1 MIALLL
7 ACATRAPLFAS
18 PIPDASLPTRA
29 PVAVAEGAC
38 APEPV
43 APGWVADCRGVVV
56 AVEDLER
63 AELLEADL
71 QLARRL
77 LLEQVTARAVERAH
91 AEDQHAEAVR
101 ALRRAQVRV
110 ALVEIGV
117 AVVVVGAVV
126 SAVR

>member
-1 MIALLL
+1 MTAEEREPT
-7 ACATRAPLFAS
+7 AAGAAS
-18 PIPDASLPTRA
+18 PSAA
-29 PVAVAEGAC
+29 EVAEG
-38 APEPV
+38 PEAAVLADPIAV
-43 APGWVADCRGVVV
+43 LADELAAIDGLAPG
-56 AVEDLER
+56 ER

-77 LLEQVTARAVERAH
+77 LLEQVTARAVERAY